1 MKAGVENAFVA
12 GELLVRTSRYLVVL
26 TLPVVC
32 WLAAQ
37 ECPTQALFAWA
48 VQCGTD
54 LLATRRTAARARASF
69 GASPVPEDTL
79 D

>member
-48 VQCGTD
+48 VQRGTD
-54 LLATRRTAARARASF
+54 LLSTRRIAARARGRF
-69 GASPVPEDTL
+69 GASPVPEGAL

>member
-12 GELLVRTSRYLVVL
+12 GELLVRTARYLAVV
-26 TLPVVC
+26 TLPAVC

-48 VQCGTD
+48 VQRGTD
-54 LLATRRTAARARASF
+54 LLATRRTAARARGRF
-69 GASPVPEDTL
+69 GASPATEDTL